1 MDESLDPEEY
11 DAEEVKKI
19 IEIALLCTQSS
30 ASMRPPMSEIVAML
44 YTKGSLQHS
53 SPTRPAFISSGNAD
67 GADTSKS
74 TGTSASNATASF
86 SGVYGR

>member
-30 ASMRPPMSEIVAML
+30 ASMRPTMSEIVVML
-44 YTKGSLQHS
+44 YSKDALQHGP
-53 SPTRPAFISSGNAD
+53 PTRPTFISSNNRAG
-67 GADTSKS
+67 GDTSAS
-74 TGTSASNATASF
+74 TWDYASNATASF
-86 SGVYGR
+86 SGVSGR